1 MCEGKVM
8 KNRLLSGVSSR
19 RSISANQR
27 RESQADKVKALL
39 QCLVVVRSLML
50 VEGRKPVPNS
60 QTIWWTLQQST
71 IELVKAEAKWHGK
84 TPGVF
89 AGQILA
95 EVLQVSDS
103 SR

>member
-1 MCEGKVM
+1 M
-8 KNRLLSGVSSR
+8 KTVG
-19 RSISANQR
+19 I
-27 RESQADKVKALL
+27 K
-39 QCLVVVRSLML
+39 
-50 VEGRKPVPNS
+50 
-60 QTIWWTLQQST
+60 TICWTLQQST
-71 IELVKAEAKWHGK
+71 IELVKAEAKRHGK

>member
-1 MCEGKVM
+1 MPRGGPQP
-8 KNRLLSGVSSR
+8 N
-19 RSISANQR
+19 A
-27 RESQADKVKALL
+27 
-39 QCLVVVRSLML
+39 
-50 VEGRKPVPNS
+50 GRKPVPNS

-95 EVLQVSDS
+95 EVLQVNGDS

>member
-1 MCEGKVM
+1 MPRG
-8 KNRLLSGVSSR
+8 G
-19 RSISANQR
+19 
-27 RESQADKVKALL
+27 SQPNA
-39 QCLVVVRSLML
+39 
-50 VEGRKPVPNS
+50 GRKPVPNGR
-60 QTIWWTLQQST
+60 TICWTLQQST
-71 IELVKAEAKWHGK
+71 IELVKAEAKRHGK